1 MGPHLSGWRP
11 GATTPTLVALF
22 SLPSLHRLHGE
33 SLFYWPRSA
42 EILVLFKKIVLFPED
57 GQSEVRERGRGCL
70 HVWVRGHVHVGCMC
84 ICEPCACMGV
94 YVCVCEGVCMWGH
107 MYIWGICAYG
117 NYVHA

>member
-11 GATTPTLVALF
+11 GATTPALVALF

-33 SLFYWPRSA
+33 SLLYWPRSA

-94 YVCVCEGVCMWGH
+94 CVCVCEGVCMWGH